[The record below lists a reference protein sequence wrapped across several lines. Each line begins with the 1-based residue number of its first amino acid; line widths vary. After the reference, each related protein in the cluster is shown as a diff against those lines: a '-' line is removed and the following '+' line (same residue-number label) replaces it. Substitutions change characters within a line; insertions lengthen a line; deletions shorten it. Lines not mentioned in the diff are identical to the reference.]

1 MAANTRDEK
10 GAPDGGRRRRRV
22 WGAVEQLSSGRFRA
36 RMVGPDG
43 RYVSAPVTFTSRTDA
58 AVWLDLQH
66 ADMVRGVWKAPR
78 RSTGPVYTVGEYDIG
93 TVPLTGLTPDAVRS
107 WHYRRGRRLAAD
119 IAAERDRLAL
129 AGRAPSSATVRDG
142 RTRQA
147 QAYRLLRA
155 AMATAHD
162 DGLISEQPCR
172 IAGAG
177 TPRPS
182 AERRDLAER
191 LLTPAQV
198 AHLAAGMPPRYRVLV
213 LAAAWSGLRQGEL
226 LALTRADL
234 DLKSSP
240 PVVRVRRRVR
250 RNDDGS
256 MDVDTPKS
264 TASLRTVA
272 LPGPLR
278 DALVDHLDEF
288 AGEGDDSL
296 VFATSRGTVP
306 ARSNLT
312 EMLHRATAAAGVP
325 EMRFHDLRHCAQV
338 LAAESGATLAELMA
352 RMGHSTPNA
361 AQVYMHARAE
371 RDTTL
376 ADALGAAM
384 RPVAAAGESLPHP
397 GRRSTDALAVPADWP
412 IWREPTHERLDDL
425 GCELRVGRQAQGV
438 VERVDVPSVVA
449 HPGDPLVGFAAFLPG
464 EGRNVGR
471 EG

>member
-1 MAANTRDEK
+1 MLATIVHTSVEYSWDCGSPWSLSMEVCTMVANTTDQAE
-10 GAPDGGRRRRRV
+10 AADGGRRRRRV
-22 WGAVEQLSSGRFRA
+22 WGAVEQLPSGRFRA
-36 RMVGPDG
+36 RMVAPDG
-43 RYVSAPVTFTSRTDA
+43 RYVSAPTTFTTRTDA

-66 ADMVRGVWKAPR
+66 ADLVRGVWKAPR
-78 RSTGPVYTVGEYDIG
+78 TSAGAASTVAEYVARWIEQHPTAKDSTKGLYRGLLRGCIAPDLGKVRLGALTADTVR
-93 TVPLTGLTPDAVRS
+93 A
-107 WHYRRGRRLAAD
+107 WHFSLGRRLAAD
-119 IAAERDRLAL
+119 CAAERDRLAL
-129 AGRAPSSATVRDG
+129 AGRAPSSASVRDG

-155 AMATAHD
+155 AMATAHA
-162 DGLISEQPCR
+162 DGLIGEQPCR

-182 AERRDLAER
+182 VERRDLAER
-191 LLTPAQV
+191 LLSPGQVRQV
-198 AHLAAGMPPRYRVLV
+198 ATAMPPRYRALV

-234 DLKSSP
+234 DLHAVP

-264 TASLRTVA
+264 TASVRTVA

-278 DALVDHLDEF
+278 DALVEHLARF
-288 AGEGDDSL
+288 ASDSSGAL

-312 EMLHRATAAAGVP
+312 MMLQRATAAAGLP
-325 EMRFHDLRHCAQV
+325 PIRFHDLRHCAQV

-371 RDTTL
+371 RDRVL
-376 ADALGAAM
+376 ADAVGAAI
-384 RPVAAAGESLPHP
+384 S
-397 GRRSTDALAVPADWP
+397 ADGSW
-412 IWREPTHERLDDL
+412 
-425 GCELRVGRQAQGV
+425 V
-438 VERVDVPSVVA
+438 
-449 HPGDPLVGFAAFLPG
+449 
-464 EGRNVGR
+464 
-471 EG
+471 

>member
-1 MAANTRDEK
+1 MGLTVAEYVAR
-10 GAPDGGRRRRRV
+10 
-22 WGAVEQLSSGRFRA
+22 WIEQHPRA
-36 RMVGPDG
+36 KDSTKELYRGLLRGCIGP
-43 RYVSAPVTFTSRTDA
+43 
-58 AVWLDLQH
+58 
-66 ADMVRGVWKAPR
+66 
-78 RSTGPVYTVGEYDIG
+78 DIG

-107 WHYRRGRRLAAD
+107 WHYRLGRRLAAD

-162 DGLISEQPCR
+162 DGLISGQPCR

-182 AERRDLAER
+182 ADRRDLAER
-191 LLTPAQV
+191 LLAPAQV
-198 AHLAAGMPPRYRVLV
+198 ADVAAGMPPRYRVLV

-234 DLKSSP
+234 DLKASP

-288 AGEGDDSL
+288 AGEGDESL

-376 ADALGAAM
+376 AAALGAAM
-384 RPVAAAGESLPHP
+384 RPVAAAGASLPHP
-397 GRRSTDALAVPADWP
+397 GGRSTDALAAAAVWP

-425 GCELRVGRQAQGV
+425 GRELRVGRQA
-438 VERVDVPSVVA
+438 
-449 HPGDPLVGFAAFLPG
+449 
-464 EGRNVGR
+464 
-471 EG
+471 